1 MNRGKVLLI
10 LGGGGVR
17 GLAHIGALK
26 ALERLGISISEYAGT
41 SVGAIVAAMAASGM
55 KAGEIEKVGLSL
67 RQSDLFDFNYTG
79 LLTNPGRIKGLCKGE
94 SLRRFIKRVIPVDRF
109 SHLQKPLFLGAV
121 NIGNGEMTFWGM
133 NQDQHL
139 PLHDAIYASCAIP
152 GIFPPQKIG
161 EAFYVD
167 GGVVDTLPIQLAKI
181 RKPDLIIAV
190 NLGPLN
196 PMNGE
201 EIQENGILSIMERFY
216 EIKNREMLE
225 CRRCSEAETP
235 LILIEPDVGDHRFFK
250 VHRRQELIQKGE
262 METLAILKSHALL
275 NKEKAR
281 RYVGIDE
288 RRSPAAPSLSL
299 AV

>member
-1 MNRGKVLLI
+1 MNIGKVLLI

-17 GLAHIGALK
+17 GLAHIGVLK

-55 KAGEIEKVGLSL
+55 KAGEIEKIGLFL
-67 RQSDLFDFNYTG
+67 RQSDLFDFNYAG

-94 SLRRFIKRVIPVDRF
+94 RLRQFIKRVIPADRF
-109 SHLQKPLFLGAV
+109 NRLQKPLFLGAV
-121 NIGNGEMTFWGM
+121 NIGDGEMTFWGM
-133 NQDQHL
+133 NHDRNP

-167 GGVVDTLPIQLAKI
+167 GGVVDSLPLQLAKI

-190 NLGPLN
+190 SLGPLN
-196 PMNGE
+196 PLSGD
-201 EIQENGILSIMERFY
+201 EIQEDGIFSIMERFY

-250 VHRRQELIQKGE
+250 VQRRRELIQKGE
-262 METLAILKSHALL
+262 AETLAVLKSHAFL
-275 NKEKAR
+275 NKGKAR
-281 RYVGIDE
+281 RYTGIDE
-288 RRSPAAPSLSL
+288 RGSHAAPSLSL
-299 AV
+299 TV